1 MILLVDDLDDLA
13 RARLNDHPA
22 VIDHRVAKSG
32 VTGTGPSSTL
42 GGTSTGTTP
51 GENWNGAT

>member
-22 VIDHRVAKSG
+22 VIDHRVAKFG
-32 VTGTGPSSTL
+32 C
-42 GGTSTGTTP
+42 
-51 GENWNGAT
+51 NGDRPQFDTRRHKDRNHAR